1 MIASIFWLLTP
12 LWVLLF
18 LFLLLGVFAILS
30 RIKGGRYVR
39 PIVAGMMKVPL
50 LGRGLRRLSESAM
63 ERSNPL
69 LASAIKKLE
78 RAGAMRDPQ
87 RMQKALSLLSSPERR
102 AWMEAADQQQ
112 QSTGSGVSNR
122 QIRRQMERQG
132 LQQKAE
138 KDKPK
143 SAGSRAAGKASPV
156 AANAAA
162 AVSAR
167 VAPLPEPPSPRRDPK
182 SRVHRWLWPEQL
194 YVPARRSVPL

>member
-143 SAGSRAAGKASPV
+143 EKRKDKKKKKKDKEEEERRLQSRRQGKPGSSK
-156 AANAAA
+156 
-162 AVSAR
+162 
-167 VAPLPEPPSPRRDPK
+167 RR
-182 SRVHRWLWPEQL
+182 RGR
-194 YVPARRSVPL
+194 

>member
-1 MIASIFWLLTP
+1 MIASVFWLLTP
-12 LWVLLF
+12 LWILLF

-143 SAGSRAAGKASPV
+143 EKRKDKKKKKKDKEEEERRLQSRRQGKPGSSK
-156 AANAAA
+156 
-162 AVSAR
+162 
-167 VAPLPEPPSPRRDPK
+167 RR
-182 SRVHRWLWPEQL
+182 RGR
-194 YVPARRSVPL
+194 